1 MDALC
6 KTNVYVCDVPSGY
19 TVKLMCMYVE
29 YLVDALCKANV
40 YVCGV
45 PSGCTV

>member
-1 MDALC
+1 MYC
-6 KTNVYVCDVPSGY
+6 
-19 TVKLMCMYVE
+19 VKLMCMYAE
-29 YLVDALCKANV
+29 YLVDALCKTNV